1 MEKKLISDL
10 VAEHTDYFRDQFI
23 RLTNIKRLNQYVLKG
38 QILFTGSSLMEQ
50 FPVAELATSHQLG
63 KVVYNRGIGGYNSDD
78 FLAQID
84 PMLFDLEPSKVFLNI
99 GTNDMYERA
108 DGEDWL
114 THLLNNYRKIFDLC
128 REKLPNTEF
137 YIMAFYPVNRVIPAA
152 QGLLSNMLKVRT
164 RENLALANENI
175 KALTEEYGY
184 HYIDVNDGL
193 TDEDGSLKEDF
204 TVEGVHMFSD
214 AYEVVYQNLQPYL

>member
-1 MEKKLISDL
+1 MAQKLISDL
-10 VAEHTDYFRDQFI
+10 VAEHSGFPREQFI

-38 QILFTGSSLMEQ
+38 QILFTGSSLMEH
-50 FPVAELATSHQLG
+50 FPVAELATSHGLG
-63 KVVYNRGIGGYNSDD
+63 QVVYNRGIGGYTTDD
-78 FLAQID
+78 FLAQIG

-99 GTNDMYERA
+99 GTNDMYERT

-114 THLLNNYRKIFDLC
+114 THLMNNYRRIFDLC
-128 REKLPNTEF
+128 KEKLPDTEF

-164 RENLALANENI
+164 KENLAIANEHV

-184 HYIDVNDGL
+184 HYIDVNHGL
-193 TDEDGSLKEDF
+193 TDEDGSLKAEF
-204 TVEGVHMFSD
+204 TVEGVHMFPD